1 MKATILNS
9 KTEIELNDKVW
20 AETYSEDLISQAVLV
35 YLSNQRQSKANAK
48 TRAEVDG
55 GGRKPW
61 AQKGT
66 GRARQGSIRSPL
78 WYKGGVTFGPSTDTN
93 WSRKINKKMNRKA
106 MRSAIARMLKTDKLF
121 FVDFDG
127 SDTTKKARTELLALK
142 NKGSLTLISDKKE
155 VVLGLRNVED
165 VNISRPSSINVYD
178 ITRSKQIF
186 VDKNA
191 VNKIEEILSK

>member
-35 YLSNQRQSKANAK
+35 YLSNQRQSKADVK
-48 TRAEVDG
+48 TRGEVDG

-191 VNKIEEILSK
+191 VETKRLSS

>member
-106 MRSAIARMLKTDKLF
+106 MRSAIARMLKTKKLF

>member
-20 AETYSEDLISQAVLV
+20 AETFSEDLISQAVLV

-106 MRSAIARMLKTDKLF
+106 MRSAIARMFKTKKLF
-121 FVDFDG
+121 FVDFEG
-127 SDTTKKARTELLALK
+127 SDTTKKARTDLLALK
-142 NKGSLTLISDKKE
+142 NKGSLTLVSDKKE

-165 VNISRPSSINVYD
+165 VNIARPSSINIFD
-178 ITRSKQIF
+178 LTRSKQIF

-191 VNKIEEILSK
+191 VNKIEDILSK

>member
-106 MRSAIARMLKTDKLF
+106 MRSAIARMFKTDKLF

>member
-106 MRSAIARMLKTDKLF
+106 MRSAIARMFKTKKLF
-121 FVDFDG
+121 FVDFEG
-127 SDTTKKARTELLALK
+127 SDTTKKARTDLLALK
-142 NKGSLTLISDKKE
+142 NKGSLTLVSGKKE

-165 VNISRPSSINVYD
+165 VNIARPSSINIFD
-178 ITRSKQIF
+178 LTRSKQIF

-191 VNKIEEILSK
+191 VNKIEDILSK

>member
-106 MRSAIARMLKTDKLF
+106 MRSAIARMFKTKKLF
-121 FVDFDG
+121 FVDFEG
-127 SDTTKKARTELLALK
+127 SDTTKKARTDLLALK
-142 NKGSLTLISDKKE
+142 NKGSLTLVSDKKE

-165 VNISRPSSINVYD
+165 VNIARPSSINIFD
-178 ITRSKQIF
+178 LTRSKQIF

-191 VNKIEEILSK
+191 VNKIEDILSK

>member
-1 MKATILNS
+1 MKAKLLNG
-9 KTEIELNDKVW
+9 KIEIELNEKVW

-35 YLSNQRQSKANAK
+35 YLSNQRQSKADVK
-48 TRAEVDG
+48 TRGEVDG

>member
-20 AETYSEDLISQAVLV
+20 AEKYSEDLISQAVLV

-106 MRSAIARMLKTDKLF
+106 MRSAIARMFKTKKLF
-121 FVDFDG
+121 FVDFEG
-127 SDTTKKARTELLALK
+127 SDTTKKARTDLLALK
-142 NKGSLTLISDKKE
+142 NKGSLTLVSDKKE

-165 VNISRPSSINVYD
+165 VNIARPSSINIFD
-178 ITRSKQIF
+178 LTRSKQIF

-191 VNKIEEILSK
+191 VNKIEDILSK

>member
-106 MRSAIARMLKTDKLF
+106 MRSAIARMLKTKKLF

-142 NKGSLTLISDKKE
+142 NKGSLTLVSDKKE

-165 VNISRPSSINVYD
+165 VNIARPSSINIFD
-178 ITRSKQIF
+178 LTRSKQIF

-191 VNKIEEILSK
+191 VNKIEDILSK

>member
-1 MKATILNS
+1 MKATLLNN
-9 KTEIELNDKVW
+9 KIEIELNDKVW

-106 MRSAIARMLKTDKLF
+106 MRSAIARMFKTDKLF

>member
-106 MRSAIARMLKTDKLF
+106 MRSAIARMFKTKKLF
-121 FVDFDG
+121 FVDFEG
-127 SDTTKKARTELLALK
+127 SDTTKKARTDLLALK
-142 NKGSLTLISDKKE
+142 NKGSLTLVSDKKE
-155 VVLGLRNVED
+155 VVLGLRNVKD
-165 VNISRPSSINVYD
+165 VNIARPSSINIFD
-178 ITRSKQIF
+178 LTRSKQIF

-191 VNKIEEILSK
+191 VNKIEDILSK